1 MSLVAAGIEW
11 LSAKRAKFIF
21 ATHLHDLPS
30 ILDCGALRL
39 KVWHL
44 RVEYDPVSQKL
55 IYERTLMPGSGS
67 SLYGLEVARAMD
79 LPLEFLEKARTHR
92 KALMR
97 FDGGTSSWNSAIKR
111 NMCEICGNPVDLE
124 VHHIQ
129 ERHTAKNGLLPDG
142 TPMNAV
148 ANLVVLC
155 ASCHD
160 KEHVEAI
167 VTPIIQTSAGPQRLL
182 PSNNLGTTPTPSITT
197 ASTTTKSSTKSKW
210 SEEERLS
217 IETVLKEYKTA
228 SLKALSYKLKSEYQ
242 IEISSQSL
250 AAMRRNLC

>member
-1 MSLVAAGIEW
+1 
-11 LSAKRAKFIF
+11 
-21 ATHLHDLPS
+21 
-30 ILDCGALRL
+30 
-39 KVWHL
+39 
-44 RVEYDPVSQKL
+44 VEYDPVNHKL
-55 IYERTLMPGSGS
+55 VYDRTLMPGSGS
-67 SLYGLEVARAMD
+67 SLYGLEVAKAMD

-111 NMCEICGNPVDLE
+111 NLCELCGNPVALE

-155 ASCHD
+155 QSCHD
-160 KEHVEAI
+160 KEHTNAI
-167 VTPIIQTSAGPQRLL
+167 VYPIIQTSAGPDRVAIA
-182 PSNNLGTTPTPSITT
+182 TTVTT
-197 ASTTTKSSTKSKW
+197 TTTKSSKTKW
-210 SEEERLS
+210 SDEDRTA
-217 IETVLKEYKTA
+217 IDTVLKEYKTA

-250 AAMRRNLC
+250 AQMRKQLG

>member
-1 MSLVAAGIEW
+1 M
-11 LSAKRAKFIF
+11 
-21 ATHLHDLPS
+21 
-30 ILDCGALRL
+30 RL
-39 KVWHL
+39 
-44 RVEYDPVSQKL
+44 
-55 IYERTLMPGSGS
+55 
-67 SLYGLEVARAMD
+67 
-79 LPLEFLEKARTHR
+79 
-92 KALMR
+92 
-97 FDGGTSSWNSAIKR
+97 DGGTSSWNSAIKR
-111 NMCEICGNPVDLE
+111 NLCEICGNPVALE

-155 ASCHD
+155 AVCHD

-167 VTPIIQTSAGPQRLL
+167 VQPVVQTSAGPERVS
-182 PSNNLGTTPTPSITT
+182 PVATT
-197 ASTTTKSSTKSKW
+197 ATTATTVTTNTVKSSTKSKW
-210 SEEERLS
+210 SEEERTA

-250 AAMRRNLC
+250 AAIRKTLC

>member
-1 MSLVAAGIEW
+1 M
-11 LSAKRAKFIF
+11 
-21 ATHLHDLPS
+21 
-30 ILDCGALRL
+30 RL
-39 KVWHL
+39 
-44 RVEYDPVSQKL
+44 
-55 IYERTLMPGSGS
+55 
-67 SLYGLEVARAMD
+67 
-79 LPLEFLEKARTHR
+79 
-92 KALMR
+92 
-97 FDGGTSSWNSAIKR
+97 DGGTSSWNSAIKR
-111 NMCEICGNPVDLE
+111 NLCEICGSPITLE

-155 ASCHD
+155 ATCHD

-167 VTPIIQTSAGPQRLL
+167 VQPVVQTSVGPIRLL
-182 PSNNLGTTPTPSITT
+182 PSNNLTNTVNTANTVTATTITNT
-197 ASTTTKSSTKSKW
+197 NTMKSSTKSKW
-210 SEEERLS
+210 SEEERTA

-250 AAMRRNLC
+250 AAMRKVL